1 SLSDPPLY
9 LLLLPSFP
17 TRRSSDLTFV
27 CFINCFRL
35 ISWFRLFFVTAIV
48 LSLVS
53 IVIIL
58 TVSGIIAVLAV
69 FRTVVFL
76 AVIILTA
83 IGFVTIPRP
92 ITVIRFF
99 LRRLFLRWFFSVLSS
114 SDLLI
119 IFSCF
124 SYIAMNIRNFQFNK
138 FICCSFALGHDRC
151 CYNIVSIFIDFNCRQ
166 RCRLSISRVPHFLE
180 YCSYFR
186 NFGFI

>member
-1 SLSDPPLY
+1 TFRISKYHCNFSIIFKCHRENFVHITVFICFKYILFSIWKDYCNCTVFCSVPKNVRMFTSIALH
-9 LLLLPSFP
+9 
-17 TRRSSDLTFV
+17 TETFV
-27 CFINCFRL
+27 YFINCFRL

-48 LSLVS
+48 LSLVI

-124 SYIAMNIRNFQFNK
+124 SYIAMNIRNFQFN
-138 FICCSFALGHDRC
+138 
-151 CYNIVSIFIDFNCRQ
+151 
-166 RCRLSISRVPHFLE
+166 
-180 YCSYFR
+180 
-186 NFGFI
+186 